1 MERVTR
7 GKEINKKGKEKTRW
21 GVCTYRQLA
30 QWNKPT
36 PLTTVSLATLL
47 WRERERERE
56 GRSESLSLTYTELV
70 AVGGG
75 WRNGDENGGRDNTQF
90 LCCSDCGTTLIKLS
104 TTSFTSSIILHCSFT
119 IISLYL
125 SASLL
130 ALLVS
135 PAVFPYK

>member
-56 GRSESLSLTYTELV
+56 RGGVSLSLSHTQSWLQWE
-70 AVGGG
+70 VGGG
-75 WRNGDENGGRDNTQF
+75 MEMRTEEETILSFSAVPIVGR
-90 LCCSDCGTTLIKLS
+90 L
-104 TTSFTSSIILHCSFT
+104 
-119 IISLYL
+119 
-125 SASLL
+125 
-130 ALLVS
+130 
-135 PAVFPYK
+135 